1 MTTMTATH
9 GPRTGFLAA
18 LTRFL
23 AKDEFPAELETKY
36 GRKTLYA
43 IKDLPPYVLKD
54 IGVTDF

>member
-9 GPRTGFLAA
+9 GPRAGFFTAIS
-18 LTRFL
+18 RFF
-23 AKDEFPAELETKY
+23 AKEEFPVELESKY

-43 IKDLPPYVLKD
+43 IKDLPPYLLKD